1 MITPLLFDTQLFN
14 YPVGRISINKDWNEE
29 DFVTAAKEFQL
40 IYLFSKSR
48 VACNNPSIQLV
59 DIKMTFEKHINDPAE
74 IPEIKPFQR
83 PLSKELQDL
92 AFESG
97 ALSRYKLDTRL
108 NQEEFE
114 KLYRIWI
121 KKAWESNSVLEAP
134 DLQGMVT
141 YSVEHKAAK
150 VGLIAVSKQS
160 QGKGWG
166 KKLMKA
172 AEAKA
177 YSLGA
182 DTIEVSTQQVNIP
195 AGKLYESL
203 GYKLTEKVFI
213 YHWWKTS
220 KVIETREKRLE
231 KRD

>member
-1 MITPLLFDTQLFN
+1 M
-14 YPVGRISINKDWNEE
+14 
-29 DFVTAAKEFQL
+29 
-40 IYLFSKSR
+40 
-48 VACNNPSIQLV
+48 V
-59 DIKMTFEKHINDPAE
+59 DIKMTFEKQINNPAE
-74 IPEIKPFQR
+74 IPEIMPYQR
-83 PLSKELQDL
+83 PLSKELQGL

-97 ALSRYKLDTRL
+97 AYSRYKLDTRL
-108 NQEEFE
+108 VQGEFE

-141 YSVEHKAAK
+141 YSVEDKAAK

-177 YSLGA
+177 FSLGA
-182 DTIEVSTQQVNIP
+182 KTIEVSTQESNIP
-195 AGKLYESL
+195 ACKLYESL
-203 GYKLTEKVFI
+203 GYKLAEKVYI
-213 YHWWKTS
+213 YHWWRTS
-220 KVIETREKRLE
+220 KRSR
-231 KRD
+231 